1 MEEES
6 KEALEDP
13 RPQIIITPRGTCWAD
28 DDWVHVPRGYKDP
41 GVSFFREHPE
51 APIWSWLAIK
61 LYPTQLISNI
71 Q

>member
-41 GVSFFREHPE
+41 GVSLFREPLQKHPSG
-51 APIWSWLAIK
+51 ADL
-61 LYPTQLISNI
+61 QLNI
-71 Q
+71 IPHN